1 MKRNFI
7 LLLTAFLIGSC
18 GTDFNKPYSDTPTS
32 GKVKIGCDE
41 TLQPLFNAQKD
52 TFMGLYRYAE
62 ITPRVNAEQDVFA
75 DLLNDSVKAVM
86 VTRKLNST
94 EEKVFKSR
102 NLIPVTTKVAID
114 AIAIIVHP
122 SNPDTLLSIDQLRGI
137 LDGRSGNWKAL
148 NPKSALNDI
157 SFVFDNKNSSTVRLL
172 VDSLLNGKKE
182 LPSWCFAAKT
192 NAEVIRYVE
201 SHPTA
206 MGVIG
211 VNWISDKDDPK
222 HLRFSEKIKVVWL
235 AKAKEPVYPDDYFG
249 PFQAYMYTGD
259 YPLTREVYMINRE
272 GRNGLGTG
280 FVSFVASEQGQM
292 IARLAGL
299 LPASPYTRDIKIRY

>member
-122 SNPDTLLSIDQLRGI
+122 SNPDTLLSIDQLR
-137 LDGRSGNWKAL
+137 
-148 NPKSALNDI
+148 
-157 SFVFDNKNSSTVRLL
+157 
-172 VDSLLNGKKE
+172 
-182 LPSWCFAAKT
+182 
-192 NAEVIRYVE
+192 
-201 SHPTA
+201 
-206 MGVIG
+206 
-211 VNWISDKDDPK
+211 
-222 HLRFSEKIKVVWL
+222 
-235 AKAKEPVYPDDYFG
+235 
-249 PFQAYMYTGD
+249 
-259 YPLTREVYMINRE
+259 
-272 GRNGLGTG
+272 
-280 FVSFVASEQGQM
+280 
-292 IARLAGL
+292 
-299 LPASPYTRDIKIRY
+299 